1 MKIIKKILSFFGFG
15 KKEKTGFLIEPPKQ
29 EQAVKIDIQRMNAAL
44 KGEDYILPSGM
55 SKDEIIKHMSETSR
69 KQQPV
74 KLTKIPRVNSS
85 GSRYPSSSTIR
96 VASPSYSYN
105 KEDNSNNDM
114 INGAV
119 VGYMVGSA
127 MSSSLAPSPS
137 PSSYEDCNRSSWTSS
152 SSSSDSSC
160 SSSDYSSSDSGSSS
174 SSDW

>member
-15 KKEKTGFLIEPPKQ
+15 KKKETGFLIEPPKQ
-29 EQAVKIDIQRMNAAL
+29 EAVHELFERKLAEAKIKA
-44 KGEDYILPSGM
+44 KVE
-55 SKDEIIKHMSETSR
+55 
-69 KQQPV
+69 QQPV

-85 GSRYPSSSTIR
+85 GSSYPSSR
-96 VASPSYSYN
+96 AVQVASPSYSYN

-127 MSSSLAPSPS
+127 MSSAPTPSPN
-137 PSSYEDCNRSSWTSS
+137 PSSYEDCSRSSWYSS